1 MYYSAYFYQVI
12 NLFSYTLIEYFK
24 IFNPCIYG
32 QLIYNESRIYH
43 GEMTVSSV
51 NGSGKTRVTCK
62 RMKLDDYLTPYSKN

>member
-1 MYYSAYFYQVI
+1 MCYSAYFYQVI
-12 NLFSYTLIEYFK
+12 KLFSYKLTEYFK
-24 IFNPCIYG
+24 IFYPRIYG

-62 RMKLDDYLTPYSKN
+62 RMKVDDYLTPYSKN